1 MATPGPGGY
10 DRESE
15 YFFKLNKEMI
25 ERKRAEQA
33 AAEKAAPARRSTKF
47 QCYMK
52 CPKCGEDLKEIALQ
66 GIMVDRCTG
75 CDGIYFDAGELDIL
89 LDAQQPAGFL
99 QGLKSIWRKK

>member
-1 MATPGPGGY
+1 MANPGPGGY

-15 YFFKLNKEMI
+15 YFFKLNKELI
-25 ERKRAEQA
+25 EKKRAEQA
-33 AAEKAAPARRSTKF
+33 AAKKKAPAVSTKF

-52 CPKCGEDLKEIALQ
+52 CPKCGEDMKEIELQ
-66 GIMVDRCTG
+66 GIMVDKCG
-75 CDGIYFDAGELDIL
+75 ACDGIYFDAGELDIL